1 MTGTHEHSR
10 MGHSLP
16 LVPRAAGMGHSLS
29 DPVPHSV
36 SESAAQGCPLRQ
48 SPGRAAGRLRQLDS
62 VCLAAFAFRPVA
74 AVADLDAAVCRHVD
88 AVAQGTAARPHC
100 GPSQPPGSRR
110 HGLAVGRARL
120 LGTLSVLAV
129 GGKPATRGVP
139 YGAADGLHVH
149 QQPVEQSAI
158 PASGRLAGRPAHQL
172 LLPGLLVVDDGCQ
185 GCRRATGLGLPHRA
199 GHVVC
204 TSDCRCAGHGRE
216 PGRAVP
222 QTV

>member
-1 MTGTHEHSR
+1 
-10 MGHSLP
+10 MGCSLP
-16 LVPRAAGMGHSLS
+16 LVLRGAGMGHSLS
-29 DPVPHSV
+29 DPVSHSV
-36 SESAAQGCPLRQ
+36 SQPAAQGCPLRQ
-48 SPGRAAGRLRQLDS
+48 SPGRVAGRLRQLDA

-74 AVADLDAAVCRHVD
+74 AVAELDTVVCRHVD
-88 AVAQGTAARPHC
+88 PVAQGTAARPHC
-100 GPSQPPGSRR
+100 GPIPSACCSRM

-120 LGTLSVLAV
+120 LGPLSVLAV
-129 GGKPATRGVP
+129 GGKPSTRGVP

-158 PASGRLAGRPAHQL
+158 PASGRLAGRSAHQL
-172 LLPGLLVVDDGCQ
+172 LLPGLLVADDRCQ
-185 GCRRATGLGLPHRA
+185 GGCSATGLGLPHRT